1 MRQRLIKKMVLVLAM
16 VVMLVAAGCDLT
28 LDQEGTGS
36 LAVSLGSSTRNL
48 VWEPALDMDVASY
61 TIRGAGPT
69 ADDSFEVSGH
79 TGGLFTRDG
88 LSVGQWTI
96 TVDGYDTNGTK
107 IATVQ
112 AAATVTR
119 NATTPVTMVLRPLEG
134 TGTLSVSMS
143 WTDSQGVLASLSA
156 VVVIRDE
163 EGSDIDSLS
172 TPVSLTIAGQTASGN
187 VTNLPTGWYEVTVS
201 LKDGNS
207 TAWQGVF
214 ALRVVKD
221 QTTTGTVVITE
232 NQILVGPSMGNVAIT
247 IQEDMDDPLSVG
259 FSGMPGSVEAGDT
272 VTLTSTGSY
281 SGNEQYRWYI
291 NGVRQTDQTASSF
304 SHTFDTAGTYTV
316 SLLVLDGGA
325 LGGYGQSIL
334 AEGSDNSFTEEDYA
348 RGYSLAGPFAL
359 TTSVY
364 APESDLDQIINDL
377 LGDGYR
383 VADWNDLVA
392 YYEAG
397 GDFTTLL
404 DELGVS
410 WGDFGFVKRNG
421 SREYSSTRYYYASRH
436 NHVLPD
442 TYTYLEHDSID
453 NHLVSLGSWHSNMGI
468 LAIKTEE
475 QTSEYTVGD
484 IGPSGGYVF
493 YENPNHA
500 TDGWRYLEAAPA
512 GWSGGSEDPSKVWGG
527 YGTTV
532 GGSGTAI
539 GTGAGNTE
547 KIVAEFGNAEPYGNA
562 TDYAAKVC
570 ADYRG
575 GGYDDWF
582 LPSKDELNEMYQ
594 KLQRNNLGG
603 FYEGSY
609 WSSSEYS
616 AIYAWYQGFSGGT
629 QGSIFRSYVYRVRPV
644 RAF

>member
-1 MRQRLIKKMVLVLAM
+1 M
-16 VVMLVAAGCDLT
+16 
-28 LDQEGTGS
+28 
-36 LAVSLGSSTRNL
+36 
-48 VWEPALDMDVASY
+48 
-61 TIRGAGPT
+61 
-69 ADDSFEVSGH
+69 
-79 TGGLFTRDG
+79 
-88 LSVGQWTI
+88 
-96 TVDGYDTNGTK
+96 DGYNSDSEK
-107 IATVQ
+107 IATAQ
-112 AAATVTR
+112 AAATVAR
-119 NATTPVTMVLRPLEG
+119 NATAALTMVLRPLEG
-134 TGTLSVSMS
+134 TGTLSVGLS
-143 WTDSQGVLASLSA
+143 WTDSQGVLADPVA
-156 VVVIRDE
+156 TVVIRDE
-163 EGSDIDSLS
+163 EGEAIQGISE
-172 TPVSLTIAGQTASGN
+172 PVALTINGQTAAVE

-201 LKDGNS
+201 LKDGNT

-214 ALRVVKD
+214 ALRVVD
-221 QTTTGTVVITE
+221 GQTTTGTVAIPE
-232 NQILVGPSMGNVAIT
+232 SQIQVGPGTGIVAIT
-247 IQEDMDDPLSVG
+247 IQEDMDDPLLVG
-259 FSGMPGSVEAGDT
+259 FSGMPGSVEAGNT

-291 NGVRQTDQTASSF
+291 NGVRQEGQATSSF
-304 SHTFDTAGTYTV
+304 SHTFTTTGTHTV

-453 NHLVSLGSWHSNMGI
+453 NHLVSLGSWHSNVGI

-493 YENPNHA
+493 YENPNYA

-512 GWSGGSEDPSKVWGG
+512 INEYTGKVWGG
-527 YGTTV
+527 YGTAV
-532 GGSGTAI
+532 GGTGTGI
-539 GTGAGNTE
+539 GTGASNTQ
-547 KIVAEFGNAEPYGNA
+547 KIVATFGNAEPYQSK
-562 TDYAAKVC
+562 TDYAAKLC
-570 ADYRG
+570 ADLVVTKDG
-575 GGYDDWF
+575 VQYDDWF
-582 LPSKDELNEMYQ
+582 LPSKDELNLMRQNLY
-594 KLQRNNLGG
+594 LNNQVG
-603 FYEGSY
+603 FSGDYY
-609 WSSSEYS
+609 WSSTEYD
-616 AIYAWYQGFSGGT
+616 AYYAWYQYFIYGT
-629 QGSIFRSYVYRVRPV
+629 QYNGSRDSDNRVRPV